1 MSSHKSTGRGPME
14 VVKMLDRQEAR
25 KDACHIVTTHVMS
38 SVISLLLS

>member
-1 MSSHKSTGRGPME
+1 MSGGKSTGSGPTE

-38 SVISLLLS
+38 LVISLLLS